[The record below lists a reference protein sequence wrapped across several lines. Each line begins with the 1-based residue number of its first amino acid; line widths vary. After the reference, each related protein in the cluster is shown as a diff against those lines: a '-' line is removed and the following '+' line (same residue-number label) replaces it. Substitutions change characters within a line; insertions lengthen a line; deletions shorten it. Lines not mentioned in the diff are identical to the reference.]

1 MSATSLFDSLLRSVG
16 LRTLNQQF
24 LFSYALMFLLAV
36 TASVAL
42 YLSMSVSPETINVAG
57 AQRMLSQKMTKEA
70 LLLRQGAIPR
80 ATLDATIAQ
89 FDQAHRDLLQGN
101 PARNISA
108 LQEPAIARQMRQVG
122 QLWAAFRPQLE
133 RGEGDLATLESAS
146 LNLLRE
152 MNKAVGLMA
161 AHAENSQRRQM
172 WLAFAC
178 VIGILLL
185 VVLGR
190 QFGLRPLI
198 HRLGELEGALTR
210 VGQGDFT
217 QPLVGQRQ
225 DNEIGRIVAGYNL
238 MREQVRG
245 LLGQVKQTGG
255 HTRQHVDTVVTA
267 AQAASDGVRL
277 QHENLDQVATA
288 MNEMSATVAE
298 VARHAAHAAESARNA
313 DGCAKAGQ
321 QAVQRSSLL
330 IGALSTQMAASAGQ
344 MNALRDETEGVGK
357 VLEVITGI
365 AEQTNL
371 LALNAAIE
379 AARAGEAGR
388 GFAVVADE
396 VRTLASRTQQSTG
409 EIQAMIQRLQDGAQ
423 QAVSAL
429 QDSNRLVSE
438 NLSHIEQ
445 ASEVLGS
452 IVVAVDSISAMNT
465 QIATAAEEQSQV
477 AQDIDQRVTEISS
490 LAERSRDDAHS
501 VMQASQRIQGEV
513 QELNGHLDHFRT

>member
-1 MSATSLFDSLLRSVG
+1 
-16 LRTLNQQF
+16 
-24 LFSYALMFLLAV
+24 
-36 TASVAL
+36 
-42 YLSMSVSPETINVAG
+42 
-57 AQRMLSQKMTKEA
+57 
-70 LLLRQGAIPR
+70 
-80 ATLDATIAQ
+80 
-89 FDQAHRDLLQGN
+89 
-101 PARNISA
+101 
-108 LQEPAIARQMRQVG
+108 
-122 QLWAAFRPQLE
+122 
-133 RGEGDLATLESAS
+133 
-146 LNLLRE
+146 
-152 MNKAVGLMA
+152 
-161 AHAENSQRRQM
+161 
-172 WLAFAC
+172 
-178 VIGILLL
+178 

-198 HRLGELEGALTR
+198 QRLTELEAVLTR

-217 QPLVGQRQ
+217 QALDNRRQ
-225 DNEIGRIVAGYNL
+225 DSEIGRIVGGYNQ
-238 MREQVRG
+238 MREQVCG
-245 LLGQVKQTGG
+245 LLGQVKETGG
-255 HTRQHVDTVVTA
+255 HTRQHVDTVVA
-267 AQAASDGVRL
+267 AAHAASDGVRQ

-321 QAVQRSSLL
+321 KAVQRSAEL
-330 IGALSTQMAASAGQ
+330 IGALSSQMTESAGQ
-344 MNALRDETEGVGK
+344 MNALRAETEGVGK

-409 EIQAMIQRLQDGAQ
+409 EIQAMIQRLQGGAQ
-423 QAVSAL
+423 QAVVAL
-429 QDSNRLVSE
+429 QGSNQLVRE
-438 NLSHIEQ
+438 NLSHIEE
-445 ASEVLGS
+445 ANEVLCS

-490 LAERSRDDAHS
+490 LAERSRDDARS
-501 VMQASQRIQGEV
+501 VMQASERIQGEV
-513 QELNGHLDHFRT
+513 QELNGHLDQFRT